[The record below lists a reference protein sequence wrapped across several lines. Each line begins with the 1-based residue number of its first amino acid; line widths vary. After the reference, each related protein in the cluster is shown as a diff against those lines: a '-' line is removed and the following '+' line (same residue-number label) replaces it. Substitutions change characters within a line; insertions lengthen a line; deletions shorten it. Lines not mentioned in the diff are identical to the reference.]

1 MPVCSRLTHYFN
13 LGAQLFDIIASYDS
27 HGQSIE
33 GSETLGCGDAFEG
46 DAHDLRPTEIN
57 TQQQFTEM
65 HCRTEYPRV
74 NVFNIVAGKHCDK
87 TTVVGTVKKVIRHND
102 KVLGILEK

>member
-33 GSETLGCGDAFEG
+33 GGDAFSRADVAEW
-46 DAHDLRPTEIN
+46 DAHDLRPIEIN
-57 TQQQFTEM
+57 TQQQFSEM
-65 HCRTEYPRV
+65 HDGTEYPGV
-74 NVFNIVAGKHCDK
+74 DVFDIVAGQHCDIIA
-87 TTVVGTVKKVIRHND
+87 VFGTVKKVICHNN
-102 KVLGILEK
+102 